1 MKRRRE
7 VRGNREGEDEGKGK
21 GNRKRKENERG
32 IEGKRKGIE
41 WGLKKGKFP
50 ALQ

>member
-1 MKRRRE
+1 MKRERE
-7 VRGNREGEDEGKGK
+7 VRENREGKDKGKGK
-21 GNRKRKENERG
+21 GNRKRNEKERG